1 MWGHPKVTNMNKYI
15 KYAIAVILLIAAVAL
30 WSRLSHRQNPDE
42 ITLKDTPAVIEAT
55 RPIGILYLYTTVTED
70 YAKDSFYG
78 SGIGSSVLGKDNGLF
93 KKKHDCVQILKQ
105 QVSLTMDLDKVR
117 YEPLENSDT
126 VLVCPPDVEFSQSTL
141 FSWFKSDDEDEE
153 SAVQYNAKPLIQ
165 RVENKIRTRY
175 NTPENRTKAEAKAKE
190 TIADFLKQCG
200 KVAVF
205 R

>member
-1 MWGHPKVTNMNKYI
+1 MTKLPKY
-15 KYAIAVILLIAAVAL
+15 VIIIVLASATVVLL
-30 WSRLSHRQNPDE
+30 SRLTHRQDADD
-42 ITLKDTPAVIEAT
+42 ITLKNTPAVIEAT

-78 SGIGSSVLGKDNGLF
+78 SGIGSTVLGKDNGLF
-93 KKKHDCVQILKQ
+93 KKRHDCVQILKQ

-117 YEPLENSDT
+117 YEPSENSDT
-126 VLVCPPDVEFSQSTL
+126 VFVCLPDVEFSQSTL
-141 FSWFKSDDEDEE
+141 SSWFKSDDEDEE
-153 SAVQYNAKPLIQ
+153 RAVQYNAKPLIQ

-190 TIADFLKQCG
+190 TITDFLKQCG
-200 KVAVF
+200 KTAVF